1 MRVIGFDPGLSVTG
15 FGVLEKYRSQVRAI
29 CYGTIRPP
37 KNVALPE
44 RLKHLYSEATK
55 LIKTY
60 NPDVIAIEDT
70 FYQKNVKSAMKLG
83 QARGA
88 LLLAG
93 ANADLSCMEYAPR
106 KVKQSVV
113 GNGAATKEQVQFMVQ
128 KILELK
134 ELPTPTDAS
143 DALAIGLCHLNQLI
157 GINL

>member
-15 FGVLEKYRSQVRAI
+15 FGVVDKHRTQIRAV

-37 KNVALPE
+37 KNLSLPE
-44 RLKHLYSEATK
+44 RLKHLYLEASK
-55 LIKTY
+55 LIQTY
-60 NPDVIAIEDT
+60 SPDVLAIEDT
-70 FYQKNVKSAMKLG
+70 FYQKNVKSSMKLG

-93 ANADLSCMEYAPR
+93 ANADLPCKEYAPR

-113 GNGAATKEQVQFMVQ
+113 GNGAATKEQVQYMIQ
-128 KILELK
+128 NILNLE

-143 DALAIGLCHLNQLI
+143 DALAIGVCHLNQFL
-157 GINL
+157 GSQV